1 MAKAWDIEPSIFAG
15 MIEEDV
21 GLKIR
26 YIAMQILTAIDIAA
40 PVDTGRF
47 RNNNLV
53 SLQHPD
59 FGISDNVDPNG
70 TIAVQRGIGVISK
83 AANYGVIYIQNNL
96 PYAEALENGHSQQA
110 PTGVYANVIKGEP
123 VDSAGKLRY
132 SFKEVSA
139 VSLNGVAGGNGF
151 CIDSF
156 DIQFDNKLQTQR
168 CIGTGS
174 PYAGANIPTT
184 FTPSG
189 TVTLSWSK
197 AAWEIWSKTL
207 TGETVPFS
215 FTLSNGE
222 GAYTFSFPKV
232 QVSGEWPD
240 GGNSDIIQVQLSI
253 TAADEAPTIT
263 RKKIPRLP

>member
-47 RNNNLV
+47 RINNLV
-53 SLQHPD
+53 SLLHPD

-110 PTGVYANVIKGEP
+110 PTGVYANAFHSV
-123 VDSAGKLRY
+123 
-132 SFKEVSA
+132 
-139 VSLNGVAGGNGF
+139 
-151 CIDSF
+151 
-156 DIQFDNKLQTQR
+156 LQ
-168 CIGTGS
+168 
-174 PYAGANIPTT
+174 
-184 FTPSG
+184 
-189 TVTLSWSK
+189 
-197 AAWEIWSKTL
+197 
-207 TGETVPFS
+207 
-215 FTLSNGE
+215 
-222 GAYTFSFPKV
+222 AYK
-232 QVSGEWPD
+232 
-240 GGNSDIIQVQLSI
+240 
-253 TAADEAPTIT
+253 
-263 RKKIPRLP
+263 

>member
-26 YIAMQILTAIDIAA
+26 YIAIQILTAIDIAA
-40 PVDTGRF
+40 LVDTGRF

-110 PTGVYANVIKGEP
+110 PTGVYAN
-123 VDSAGKLRY
+123 A
-132 SFKEVSA
+132 FH
-139 VSLNGVAGGNGF
+139 GV
-151 CIDSF
+151 
-156 DIQFDNKLQTQR
+156 LQ
-168 CIGTGS
+168 
-174 PYAGANIPTT
+174 
-184 FTPSG
+184 
-189 TVTLSWSK
+189 
-197 AAWEIWSKTL
+197 
-207 TGETVPFS
+207 
-215 FTLSNGE
+215 
-222 GAYTFSFPKV
+222 AYK
-232 QVSGEWPD
+232 
-240 GGNSDIIQVQLSI
+240 
-253 TAADEAPTIT
+253 
-263 RKKIPRLP
+263 

>member
-47 RNNNLV
+47 RNNNQV

-110 PTGVYANVIKGEP
+110 PTGVYAN
-123 VDSAGKLRY
+123 A
-132 SFKEVSA
+132 FH
-139 VSLNGVAGGNGF
+139 GV
-151 CIDSF
+151 
-156 DIQFDNKLQTQR
+156 LQ
-168 CIGTGS
+168 
-174 PYAGANIPTT
+174 
-184 FTPSG
+184 
-189 TVTLSWSK
+189 
-197 AAWEIWSKTL
+197 
-207 TGETVPFS
+207 
-215 FTLSNGE
+215 
-222 GAYTFSFPKV
+222 AYK
-232 QVSGEWPD
+232 
-240 GGNSDIIQVQLSI
+240 
-253 TAADEAPTIT
+253 
-263 RKKIPRLP
+263 

>member
-26 YIAMQILTAIDIAA
+26 YIAIQILTAIDIAA
-40 PVDTGRF
+40 QVDTGRF

-110 PTGVYANVIKGEP
+110 PTGVYAN
-123 VDSAGKLRY
+123 A
-132 SFKEVSA
+132 FH
-139 VSLNGVAGGNGF
+139 GV
-151 CIDSF
+151 
-156 DIQFDNKLQTQR
+156 LQ
-168 CIGTGS
+168 
-174 PYAGANIPTT
+174 
-184 FTPSG
+184 
-189 TVTLSWSK
+189 
-197 AAWEIWSKTL
+197 
-207 TGETVPFS
+207 
-215 FTLSNGE
+215 
-222 GAYTFSFPKV
+222 AYK
-232 QVSGEWPD
+232 
-240 GGNSDIIQVQLSI
+240 
-253 TAADEAPTIT
+253 
-263 RKKIPRLP
+263 

>member
-26 YIAMQILTAIDIAA
+26 YIAMQILTAIDIAT

-96 PYAEALENGHSQQA
+96 PYAEILENGHSQQA
-110 PTGVYANVIKGEP
+110 PTGVYAN
-123 VDSAGKLRY
+123 A
-132 SFKEVSA
+132 FH
-139 VSLNGVAGGNGF
+139 GV
-151 CIDSF
+151 
-156 DIQFDNKLQTQR
+156 LQ
-168 CIGTGS
+168 
-174 PYAGANIPTT
+174 
-184 FTPSG
+184 
-189 TVTLSWSK
+189 
-197 AAWEIWSKTL
+197 
-207 TGETVPFS
+207 
-215 FTLSNGE
+215 
-222 GAYTFSFPKV
+222 AYK
-232 QVSGEWPD
+232 
-240 GGNSDIIQVQLSI
+240 
-253 TAADEAPTIT
+253 
-263 RKKIPRLP
+263 

>member
-26 YIAMQILTAIDIAA
+26 YIAMQILTAIDIAT

-96 PYAEALENGHSQQA
+96 PYAEILESGHSQQA
-110 PTGVYANVIKGEP
+110 PTGVYAN
-123 VDSAGKLRY
+123 A
-132 SFKEVSA
+132 FH
-139 VSLNGVAGGNGF
+139 GV
-151 CIDSF
+151 
-156 DIQFDNKLQTQR
+156 LQ
-168 CIGTGS
+168 
-174 PYAGANIPTT
+174 
-184 FTPSG
+184 
-189 TVTLSWSK
+189 
-197 AAWEIWSKTL
+197 
-207 TGETVPFS
+207 
-215 FTLSNGE
+215 
-222 GAYTFSFPKV
+222 AYK
-232 QVSGEWPD
+232 
-240 GGNSDIIQVQLSI
+240 
-253 TAADEAPTIT
+253 
-263 RKKIPRLP
+263 

>member
-26 YIAMQILTAIDIAA
+26 YIAIQILTAIDIAA
-40 PVDTGRF
+40 SVDTGRF

-110 PTGVYANVIKGEP
+110 PTGVYAN
-123 VDSAGKLRY
+123 A
-132 SFKEVSA
+132 FH
-139 VSLNGVAGGNGF
+139 GV
-151 CIDSF
+151 
-156 DIQFDNKLQTQR
+156 LQ
-168 CIGTGS
+168 
-174 PYAGANIPTT
+174 
-184 FTPSG
+184 
-189 TVTLSWSK
+189 
-197 AAWEIWSKTL
+197 
-207 TGETVPFS
+207 
-215 FTLSNGE
+215 
-222 GAYTFSFPKV
+222 AYK
-232 QVSGEWPD
+232 
-240 GGNSDIIQVQLSI
+240 
-253 TAADEAPTIT
+253 
-263 RKKIPRLP
+263 

>member
-1 MAKAWDIEPSIFAG
+1 MAKAWDIEPSIFSG

-47 RNNNLV
+47 RNNNQV

-110 PTGVYANVIKGEP
+110 PTGVYAN
-123 VDSAGKLRY
+123 A
-132 SFKEVSA
+132 FH
-139 VSLNGVAGGNGF
+139 GV
-151 CIDSF
+151 
-156 DIQFDNKLQTQR
+156 LQ
-168 CIGTGS
+168 
-174 PYAGANIPTT
+174 
-184 FTPSG
+184 
-189 TVTLSWSK
+189 
-197 AAWEIWSKTL
+197 
-207 TGETVPFS
+207 
-215 FTLSNGE
+215 
-222 GAYTFSFPKV
+222 AYK
-232 QVSGEWPD
+232 
-240 GGNSDIIQVQLSI
+240 
-253 TAADEAPTIT
+253 
-263 RKKIPRLP
+263 

>member
-26 YIAMQILTAIDIAA
+26 YIAIQILTAIDIAD

-110 PTGVYANVIKGEP
+110 PTGVYAN
-123 VDSAGKLRY
+123 A
-132 SFKEVSA
+132 FH
-139 VSLNGVAGGNGF
+139 GV
-151 CIDSF
+151 
-156 DIQFDNKLQTQR
+156 LQ
-168 CIGTGS
+168 
-174 PYAGANIPTT
+174 
-184 FTPSG
+184 
-189 TVTLSWSK
+189 
-197 AAWEIWSKTL
+197 
-207 TGETVPFS
+207 
-215 FTLSNGE
+215 
-222 GAYTFSFPKV
+222 AYK
-232 QVSGEWPD
+232 
-240 GGNSDIIQVQLSI
+240 
-253 TAADEAPTIT
+253 
-263 RKKIPRLP
+263 

>member
-26 YIAMQILTAIDIAA
+26 YIAMQILTAIDIAT

-96 PYAEALENGHSQQA
+96 PYAAILENGHSQQA
-110 PTGVYANVIKGEP
+110 PTGVYAN
-123 VDSAGKLRY
+123 A
-132 SFKEVSA
+132 FH
-139 VSLNGVAGGNGF
+139 GV
-151 CIDSF
+151 
-156 DIQFDNKLQTQR
+156 LQ
-168 CIGTGS
+168 
-174 PYAGANIPTT
+174 
-184 FTPSG
+184 
-189 TVTLSWSK
+189 
-197 AAWEIWSKTL
+197 
-207 TGETVPFS
+207 
-215 FTLSNGE
+215 
-222 GAYTFSFPKV
+222 AYK
-232 QVSGEWPD
+232 
-240 GGNSDIIQVQLSI
+240 
-253 TAADEAPTIT
+253 
-263 RKKIPRLP
+263 

>member
-26 YIAMQILTAIDIAA
+26 YIAMQILTAIDIAT

-110 PTGVYANVIKGEP
+110 PTGVYAN
-123 VDSAGKLRY
+123 A
-132 SFKEVSA
+132 FH
-139 VSLNGVAGGNGF
+139 GV
-151 CIDSF
+151 
-156 DIQFDNKLQTQR
+156 LQ
-168 CIGTGS
+168 
-174 PYAGANIPTT
+174 
-184 FTPSG
+184 
-189 TVTLSWSK
+189 
-197 AAWEIWSKTL
+197 
-207 TGETVPFS
+207 
-215 FTLSNGE
+215 
-222 GAYTFSFPKV
+222 AYK
-232 QVSGEWPD
+232 
-240 GGNSDIIQVQLSI
+240 
-253 TAADEAPTIT
+253 
-263 RKKIPRLP
+263 